1 MFILEIIF
9 YVLVT
14 DKFEEINIDLD
25 INFKKILDLYNKR
38 RFQLKYLISVIFLSL
53 SLLPYIAFFIINC
66 ESDKI
71 VEI

>member
-38 RFQLKYLISVIFLSL
+38 RFQLKYLISIIF
-53 SLLPYIAFFIINC
+53 
-66 ESDKI
+66 
-71 VEI
+71 

>member
-25 INFKKILDLYNKR
+25 INFKKILGLYNKR
-38 RFQLKYLISVIFLSL
+38 RFQLKYLISIIFLSL
-53 SLLPYIAFFIINC
+53 SLLPYIAFLLLISNQT
-66 ESDKI
+66 K
-71 VEI
+71 